1 MAQQAKEGRVRGV
14 VVVVVVVV
22 DWSGLEEDEGVDVDD
37 NVGGKFDVG
46 LMVLVGPLEVA
57 SASGGG

>member
-1 MAQQAKEGRVRGV
+1 MAQQAKDGSVRG
-14 VVVVVVVV
+14 VVVV
-22 DWSGLEEDEGVDVDD
+22 DWSGVDEDEGVDVDD

-46 LMVLVGPLEVA
+46 LMVLVGPLGFA

>member
-1 MAQQAKEGRVRGV
+1 MAQQAKDGSVRG
-14 VVVVVVVV
+14 VVVV
-22 DWSGLEEDEGVDVDD
+22 DWSGGDEDVGFDVDD

-46 LMVLVGPLEVA
+46 LMVLVGPLGFA